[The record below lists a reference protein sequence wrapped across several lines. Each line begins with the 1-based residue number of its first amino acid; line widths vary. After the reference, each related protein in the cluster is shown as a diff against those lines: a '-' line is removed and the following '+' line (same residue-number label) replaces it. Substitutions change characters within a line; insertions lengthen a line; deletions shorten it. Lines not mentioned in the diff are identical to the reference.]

1 MEGRLQTEGSPRGR
15 DLDSIFYLRPCGVG
29 VERSVASPVQEGH
42 GCPAPLFFVFQS
54 NPHGCQ
60 NLAQANDW
68 RVPEKSLQQ
77 LMFVLTCLYFCSV
90 LIYWTT
96 DQPYSELS
104 RFLLSKRQTN
114 ITTLLEAPTCES
126 VVTTPA
132 PPTIYIIT
140 TNTTTTNKSSTNND
154 NKQHTQTS
162 TTNPPPQSSNTVSS
176 TPIDYPFF
184 PALRSPAW
192 SAASPGS
199 QDSSSS
205 SSCISTA
212 GPRPFLR

>member
-1 MEGRLQTEGSPRGR
+1 MARRWVVYEVSSPRKTPSQGLGCGDDSVRLSCRGEGDVRWRVGYRQRGR
-15 DLDSIFYLRPCGVG
+15 REVAIWIRSFTCDLAGLGLSVRLPLRYRRVTD
-29 VERSVASPVQEGH
+29 AQ
-42 GCPAPLFFVFQS
+42 PLFFFVFQS
-54 NPHGCQ
+54 NPHGFQ

-90 LIYWTT
+90 LIHWTT

-114 ITTLLEAPTCES
+114 ITTLVEAPICES

-140 TNTTTTNKSSTNND
+140 TNTTTTNKSSTN
-154 NKQHTQTS
+154 TA
-162 TTNPPPQSSNTVSS
+162 TNNTPNTKPSHQ
-176 TPIDYPFF
+176 YH
-184 PALRSPAW
+184 LLHQR
-192 SAASPGS
+192 
-199 QDSSSS
+199 
-205 SSCISTA
+205 
-212 GPRPFLR
+212 